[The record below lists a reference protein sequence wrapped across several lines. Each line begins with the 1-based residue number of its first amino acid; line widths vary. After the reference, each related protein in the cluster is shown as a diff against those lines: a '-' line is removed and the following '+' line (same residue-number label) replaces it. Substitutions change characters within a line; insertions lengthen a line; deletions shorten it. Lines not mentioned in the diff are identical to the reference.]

1 MKRVFSVIL
10 IFIFS
15 LSFIP
20 SAAFAEDEYNIGDI
34 WTVDGLLSLTI
45 LNVAETS
52 DRNEY
57 SDKQPAAVYVV
68 DYAYKN
74 LGYEDPFSVGL
85 YVSIDDQ
92 IVDAAG
98 AMGYSYPG
106 DQVYYAQETPV
117 GATCI
122 AQSVI
127 GVDNPGNFKLHVSK
141 YDADG
146 TRHKATFNVDLSAEP
161 AVLDNTIPLDPF
173 DGAFMMNEPW
183 TVDGQW
189 SVSITGVTETDARNT
204 YSEKVPGA
212 VYIVDYTYSNLGFEE
227 EYSDGLYI
235 SIEECIVDNVG
246 FMGYSYPGDVTYYP
260 QETPLGATC
269 KAQAC
274 IGVPH
279 AGNFQLVISKY
290 DGNGDVHSANFYV
303 PVD

>member
-1 MKRVFSVIL
+1 MKRILSVIL
-10 IFIFS
+10 I
-15 LSFIP
+15 LVALTLIP
-20 SAAFAEDEYNIGDI
+20 SAAFAAEEYNLGDI
-34 WTVDGLLSLTI
+34 WTVDDFLSLVI
-45 LNVAETS
+45 LKVTETS

-74 LGYEDPFSVGL
+74 LGYEDPHSVGL

-122 AQSVI
+122 AQAVI
-127 GVDNPGNFKLHVSK
+127 GVENSGNFSLHVSK

-146 TRHKATFNVDLSAEP
+146 TRHKATFNVDLSSQP
-161 AVLDNTIPLDPF
+161 MVLDNSVPLDPF
-173 DGAFMMNEPW
+173 DGAFMMDETW
-183 TVDGQW
+183 TVDDQW
-189 SVSITGVTETDARNT
+189 SLSITGVTETDARNT
-204 YSEKVPGA
+204 YAEKDPGA
-212 VYIVDYTYSNLGFEE
+212 VYIVDYTYSNLGYEE

-246 FMGYSYPGDVTYYP
+246 FMGYGYPGDVTYYP
-260 QETPLGATC
+260 QETPVGATC

-290 DGNGDVHSANFYV
+290 DGNGDFHSACFYV
-303 PVD
+303 TVD